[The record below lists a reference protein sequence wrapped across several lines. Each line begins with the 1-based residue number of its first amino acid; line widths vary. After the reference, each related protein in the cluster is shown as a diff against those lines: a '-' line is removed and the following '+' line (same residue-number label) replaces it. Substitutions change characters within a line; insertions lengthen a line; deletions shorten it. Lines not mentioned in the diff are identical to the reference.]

1 MFLVH
6 SQYMFFQVFLSLF
19 IALFLSSCAL
29 EPMLKDE
36 KTHPAVKSSKLVLK
50 VSQSGYSSFNLEN
63 RLNQRKGLIE
73 GRLKTDATLYIKI
86 TEEFTAVNVIG
97 SHASNRNNG
106 RIAIDL
112 KITYIDPVTQK
123 PEQKETRLDC
133 ISSYDLDQEE
143 QFAAEQAKE
152 SVRNRLINNLTDEII
167 RETLYLIG

>member
-1 MFLVH
+1 
-6 SQYMFFQVFLSLF
+6 MFFQFFLISF
-19 IALFLSSCAL
+19 FSLFLSSCGL
-29 EPMLKDE
+29 EPMFKNKSDDPIMKSCKLTLKID
-36 KTHPAVKSSKLVLK
+36 
-50 VSQSGYSSFNLEN
+50 QNGYTSFNLQN

-73 GRLKTDATLYIKI
+73 ARLKADSTLYVKI
-86 TEEFTAVNVIG
+86 TEEFTAVNVVD
-97 SHASNRNNG
+97 ARVSNRNNG
-106 RIAIDL
+106 RIAVDL
-112 KITYIDPVTQK
+112 KLTYVDHITGK